1 MPSKPTIYIPT
12 PPNQYTGAQ
21 VILNSNRV
29 LLNAKNDAV
38 LIFAS
43 KAIGLSSAG
52 TLNFDSDSTCIINSP
67 KIQLGLN
74 ATEPLLLGNKTTDLL
89 KELLTKLTAF
99 SEALSKAQ
107 AYIGGAKYPMTEI
120 NAPSADLKLT
130 CDQLLANLS
139 NIKSKQN
146 FTL

>member
-1 MPSKPTIYIPT
+1 MPPKPTIYIPV
-12 PPNQYTGAQ
+12 PPNKYTGSQ

-29 LLNAKNDAV
+29 LLNAKNDSV

-67 KIQLGLN
+67 KIQLGLD

-89 KELLTKLTAF
+89 KELLKKLTAF

-107 AYIGGAKYPMTEI
+107 AYVGGSKYPMTEI
-120 NAPSADLKLT
+120 NNPSADLKLT
-130 CDQLLANLS
+130 CEQLLTNL
-139 NIKSKQN
+139 NDIKSKQN